1 MGEEAL
7 PLEDYQESLPVHPS
21 AQAAGRAP
29 QFRGR
34 RPTSVRASMAMKG
47 NRSRGTEP
55 ELMLRRAL
63 WGLGLRYRLHAVD
76 LPGKPDIVFR
86 RQKVAVFVDGDFWH
100 GRDWERLQTKLS
112 RGANA
117 DYWVR
122 KIEYNESV
130 HENAGRNSPNKAGTS
145 YAFGNQQCFTM
156 LRKLS
161 GLLVRYL
168 NSVVTSRAMSCTQ
181 LLALMVAA
189 GSKLPLLVPR
199 TPANPTRC
207 ALWRQDRTPNPWF
220 PSSPSP
226 VTGLGGSLSPR
237 APFH

>member
-122 KIEYNESV
+122 KIEYNRKRARKCGEELAQQGWHVVRVWESAV
-130 HENAGRNSPNKAGTS
+130 LHDVEEAVGIIGTVLE
-145 YAFGNQQCFTM
+145 Q
-156 LRKLS
+156 R
-161 GLLVRYL
+161 R
-168 NSVVTSRAMSCTQ
+168 
-181 LLALMVAA
+181 
-189 GSKLPLLVPR
+189 
-199 TPANPTRC
+199 
-207 ALWRQDRTPNPWF
+207 
-220 PSSPSP
+220 
-226 VTGLGGSLSPR
+226 
-237 APFH
+237 H